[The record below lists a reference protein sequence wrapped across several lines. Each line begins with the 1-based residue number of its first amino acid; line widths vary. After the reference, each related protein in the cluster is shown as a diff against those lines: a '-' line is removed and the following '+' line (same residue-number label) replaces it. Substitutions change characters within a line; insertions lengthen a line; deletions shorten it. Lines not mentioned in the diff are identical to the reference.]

1 MIVTLASAQK
11 HDGSL
16 ARCRAAVVKKDVFEK
31 PVAFCDDGLL
41 MRKRTPATSECEAD
55 AVYQIGVPT
64 QSRSHVLM
72 LAHDHSFSGHLGIK
86 KTYYRILRHFFW
98 PGLRSDVVKYCRSC
112 HICQIV
118 GKPNQ
123 SISPAPLCP
132 IPVVGEPF
140 ERVILDC
147 VGPLPRTKSGHKCI
161 LTMMCSNT
169 CFPEAVPL
177 RTIKTKGVLQALTKF
192 FSTFGLPKVVQTDQG
207 TNFMSRLFKQ
217 VLSQLNIKHE
227 VSSAYHPESQGAL
240 ERFHQTLKSMLR
252 TFCAQSEKEWD
263 EGLPLLLFAVRE
275 TQQESL
281 GFSPAELVFGHTVR
295 GP

>member
-1 MIVTLASAQK
+1 MVQLLDSFLASPESADICQEFPVEVERKHSKLLSTVTGAEIDLSLTIDRVTLANN
-11 HDGSL
+11 SL
-16 ARCRAAVVKKDVFEK
+16 ARCRAAVVKKEDVLER
-31 PVAFCDDGLL
+31 PVAYFWDDGLL
-41 MRKRTPATSECEAD
+41 MRKR
-55 AVYQIGVPT
+55 
-64 QSRSHVLM
+64 M
-72 LAHDHSFSGHLGIK
+72 
-86 KTYYRILRHFFW
+86 
-98 PGLRSDVVKYCRSC
+98 PGLRSDVVKYCQSC
-112 HICQIV
+112 HTCQIV

-140 ERVILDC
+140 EWVILDC
-147 VGPLPRTKSGHKCI
+147 VGPLPRTMSGHKFI

-169 CFPEAVPL
+169 RLPEAVPL
-177 RTIKTKGVLQALTKF
+177 RTINTKGILFYL
-192 FSTFGLPKVVQTDQG
+192 QTDQG

-263 EGLPLLLFAVRE
+263 EGLTLLLFAVRE
-275 TQQESL
+275 TQ
-281 GFSPAELVFGHTVR
+281 
-295 GP
+295 